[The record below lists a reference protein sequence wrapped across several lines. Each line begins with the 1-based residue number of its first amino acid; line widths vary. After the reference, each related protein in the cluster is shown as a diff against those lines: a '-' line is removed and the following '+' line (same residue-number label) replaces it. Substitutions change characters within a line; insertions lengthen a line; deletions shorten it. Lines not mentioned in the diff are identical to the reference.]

1 MLRIWFFVGKW
12 WTRQRRSRSVL
23 GFLDP
28 DLFTSTNIS
37 QRSQQVSKAISN
49 LMMNNY
55 YVVGAYCTS
64 HWVTVI
70 ICTKFKEVWY
80 LDSAKQHPP
89 LKSPDLQNVLNWS
102 VSCRFCSQKFNL
114 LVFLIGIADHPGPL
128 VQYFLF
134 TKNQSL
140 SVSYWYCWSCRAFGD
155 AQDRVTKGKKKKAK
169 SHTQAQ
175 NKSRCK
181 TGVFLWSL
189 LTYLVLH

>member
-1 MLRIWFFVGKW
+1 MINK
-12 WTRQRRSRSVL
+12 
-23 GFLDP
+23 
-28 DLFTSTNIS
+28 N
-37 QRSQQVSKAISN
+37 
-49 LMMNNY
+49 

-70 ICTKFKEVWY
+70 ICMKFKEVWY

-89 LKSPDLQNVLNWS
+89 LKFPDQNWS

-114 LVFLIGIADHPGPL
+114 LVFLIGISDHAGPL

-140 SVSYWYCWSCRAFGD
+140 SVSNWYCWSCRAFGD
-155 AQDRVTKGKKKKAK
+155 AQDRVMKGKKKAK

-181 TGVFLWSL
+181 TKVFYGPFLPIWYCINLSFCYLDAVCSATTGSSL
-189 LTYLVLH
+189 CGFHVAFHMLRLLDDISDIKKAAVSR